1 MADLLK
7 SALNP
12 PTLDLSVDRY
22 AAWTIWKQK
31 WSDYSLLTKLS
42 EQSTE
47 YQCAL
52 LRYTFTDETR
62 NVYESFNLSTE
73 DAKDP
78 KKILEALESFS
89 RGMVNE
95 TLERHLFNSRKQDDG
110 EKFDDFLTDLK
121 ILSKN
126 CNFCDNCY
134 PGLLRDRIVGGIQD
148 DKIRQSLLA
157 DNKLTLEKAE
167 HLCRAGEK
175 AVEGMSTLKGNSK
188 IKEDEVSFVD
198 SRGPKRQGKKQFSS
212 LPQNAATT
220 SRPQPTPARS
230 CKFCLRTHLFGRSN
244 CPAAGKRCNVCKQL
258 NHFAGSSVCPQTSVS
273 TVEESTLEV
282 DNLFIGSVDFNEE
295 DTKNET
301 ENDWQ
306 VQMKTTGG
314 SVLFKVDTGADVTV
328 IGQQHLPQFG
338 LSRADIRK
346 TRKSLRGPANQQ
358 LQCLGYIKANLSWGK
373 KTASQIIY
381 VCKNMATCLLGK
393 PAIKALDML
402 RFSTESEVSCYSLES
417 QEGQDILNEFP
428 EIFQGLGN
436 IKGAPIHIEI
446 QEDAT
451 PYHLSTPRHVA
462 LPLLDPL
469 KKELSRMEEMGV
481 IRKVEEPTDW
491 CHPIVLVRKENGS
504 IRLCLDLTRLNTA
517 VKREFYQ
524 LESVDETLA
533 KLGDCNIMSKLDANS
548 GYWQM
553 PLDEDSQLKA
563 TFITPFGRFCP
574 TRGPFGLSSMQ
585 EIFNKRLDKIISGLP
600 GVVKSTD
607 DFLVTGKDMAEH
619 DERLRGLL
627 QRLSDHGVTLNPTK
641 CKFRQTAVDF
651 LGHNISAAGVRPL
664 STKVDALL
672 NFRTPENITELRR
685 FFGMA
690 QQLSKFTPELARASE
705 PLRGLLSTN
714 NSWVWTANHDAA
726 FQETK
731 KVLAKAPILA
741 HYDVNKPTKLRTDG
755 SLLNGIAAILYQQH
769 GDQWKPVEFASRYLS
784 DAEKNYHNI
793 EIEMLAVAWG
803 CEKMSKYLHGLRHF
817 VIQTDHKPLIPI
829 LNYKP
834 LTEMTPRIQRMRM
847 RLLKFSFAA
856 EYVKGTEL
864 ADADALSRAPWSQAT
879 KEDEIVEQEIAAHVD
894 TVICNI
900 PATEPRIEEIKHETR
915 ADAVLQELIN
925 MVHKGWPSTIREC
938 PEAIRP
944 FWHCRH
950 DITEIKGLILKGS
963 QIVIPASMRRDMLD
977 RIHEGHLGMEK
988 CKRRARQCLYW
999 PNMNNHIEQKIQRCG
1014 ECAKL
1019 LPSKPA
1025 EPLLPH
1031 ECPEKPW
1038 QKVGSDLFHWAG
1050 KMYVIIV
1057 DYFSLWPE
1065 VYLLGRPSS
1074 PNLVHAIK
1082 DAFSRHGIAKEL
1094 VSDNGPQYAA
1104 REFKSFKS
1112 QWQFEHT
1119 TSSPHY
1125 PRSSG
1130 LAEST
1135 VKAVKRLIKKCHRSN
1150 QDILKGL
1157 LILRNTPIKCG
1168 QSPAQLL
1175 KGYTLRDNLP
1185 RFQEDSPTP
1194 SRFPAKERAQSKAYH
1209 DKKHA
1214 TTRGSR
1220 EEFQPGQ
1227 AVAIQ
1232 HETTKEWSVHGTI
1245 IQQVAPRSYEI
1256 QLTNGRKLRRN
1267 QRFMRK
1273 RYINFTATRSGLAS
1287 IAVMPP
1293 ERAVQERERVED
1305 SDSDD
1310 ADTIPYNQSDSD
1322 PTEQSSEEEAAENCR
1337 TRSGRMIK
1345 RKTPTDYDDL

>member
-1 MADLLK
+1 
-7 SALNP
+7 
-12 PTLDLSVDRY
+12 
-22 AAWTIWKQK
+22 
-31 WSDYSLLTKLS
+31 
-42 EQSTE
+42 
-47 YQCAL
+47 
-52 LRYTFTDETR
+52 
-62 NVYESFNLSTE
+62 
-73 DAKDP
+73 
-78 KKILEALESFS
+78 
-89 RGMVNE
+89 
-95 TLERHLFNSRKQDDG
+95 
-110 EKFDDFLTDLK
+110 
-121 ILSKN
+121 
-126 CNFCDNCY
+126 
-134 PGLLRDRIVGGIQD
+134 
-148 DKIRQSLLA
+148 
-157 DNKLTLEKAE
+157 
-167 HLCRAGEK
+167 
-175 AVEGMSTLKGNSK
+175 
-188 IKEDEVSFVD
+188 
-198 SRGPKRQGKKQFSS
+198 
-212 LPQNAATT
+212 
-220 SRPQPTPARS
+220 
-230 CKFCLRTHLFGRSN
+230 
-244 CPAAGKRCNVCKQL
+244 
-258 NHFAGSSVCPQTSVS
+258 
-273 TVEESTLEV
+273 
-282 DNLFIGSVDFNEE
+282 
-295 DTKNET
+295 
-301 ENDWQ
+301 
-306 VQMKTTGG
+306 
-314 SVLFKVDTGADVTV
+314 
-328 IGQQHLPQFG
+328 
-338 LSRADIRK
+338 
-346 TRKSLRGPANQQ
+346 
-358 LQCLGYIKANLSWGK
+358 
-373 KTASQIIY
+373 
-381 VCKNMATCLLGK
+381 
-393 PAIKALDML
+393 
-402 RFSTESEVSCYSLES
+402 
-417 QEGQDILNEFP
+417 
-428 EIFQGLGN
+428 
-436 IKGAPIHIEI
+436 
-446 QEDAT
+446 
-451 PYHLSTPRHVA
+451 
-462 LPLLDPL
+462 
-469 KKELSRMEEMGV
+469 MEEMGV
-481 IRKVEEPTDW
+481 TRKVEEPTDW
-491 CHPIVLVRKENGS
+491 CHPIVLVKKENGS

-533 KLGDCNIMSKLDANS
+533 KLGECNIMSKLDANS

-553 PLDEDSQLKA
+553 PLDEESQLKA

-627 QRLSDHGVTLNPTK
+627 KRLSDHGVTLNPTK

-705 PLRGLLSTN
+705 PLRGLLSTK
-714 NSWVWTANHDAA
+714 NSWVWTANHDSA

-741 HYDVNKPTKLRTDG
+741 HYDLNKPTRLRTDG

-793 EIEMLAVAWG
+793 EIEMLAVTWG

-817 VIQTDHKPLIPI
+817 VVQTDHKPLIPI

-834 LTEMTPRIQRMRM
+834 LAEMTPRIQRMRM

-856 EYVKGTEL
+856 EYVKGKEL

-894 TVICNI
+894 TVIGNI
-900 PATEPRIEEIKHETR
+900 PATEPRIDEIKNETK

-950 DITEIKGLILKGS
+950 DITETKGLILKGS

-999 PNMNNHIEQKIQRCG
+999 PNMNNQIEQKIQRCG

-1082 DAFSRHGIAKEL
+1082 DAFARHGIAKEL

-1125 PRSSG
+1125 PRSNG

-1194 SRFPAKERAQSKAYH
+1194 SWPSRFPAKERAQSKAYH

-1232 HETTKEWSVHGTI
+1232 HETTKEWSIHGTI
-1245 IQQVAPRSYEI
+1245 TQQVAPRSYEV
-1256 QLTNGRKLRRN
+1256 QLPNGRKLRRN

-1273 RYINFTATRSGLAS
+1273 RYINFTATGSDLAS
-1287 IAVMPP
+1287 LAVMSP
-1293 ERAVQERERVED
+1293 ERAVEERERVED

-1310 ADTIPYNQSDSD
+1310 ADTVPYNQSDSD
-1322 PTEQSSEEEAAENCR
+1322 STEQSSEEEAAENCR
-1337 TRSGRMIK
+1337 TRSGRRIK
-1345 RKTPTDYDDL
+1345 RKIPTDYDDL